1 MVSSGRVFFPSGE
14 GAWCV
19 AVSDFLSPAGSWT
32 KLPRSLRMRD
42 KRADF
47 VVGSL
52 GGHIVA
58 IGGLG
63 K

>member
-1 MVSSGRVFFPSGE
+1 MNKSM
-14 GAWCV
+14 
-19 AVSDFLSPAGSWT
+19 SDLHFLAGSWT
-32 KLPRSLRMRD
+32 RLPRSLRMRD

-63 K
+63 ESGG